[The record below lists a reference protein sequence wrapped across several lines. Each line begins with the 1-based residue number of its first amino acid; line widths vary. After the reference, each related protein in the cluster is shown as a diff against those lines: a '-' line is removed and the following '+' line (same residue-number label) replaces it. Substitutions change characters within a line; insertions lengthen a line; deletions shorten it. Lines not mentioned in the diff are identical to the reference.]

1 MASEDGLRCSINNCH
16 CRHAEDVLDS
26 VLPMLGF
33 KPAPSGFD
41 LNGDGRI
48 DFEDFRA
55 CAPRDR
61 RSAFVTCWKACQCTP
76 V

>member
-1 MASEDGLRCSINNCH
+1 MFHSHAATWAPDPDLDPDSDPEPCA
-16 CRHAEDVLDS
+16 RHAEDVLDS
-26 VLPMLGF
+26 VLPVLGF

-55 CAPRDR
+55 CAA
-61 RSAFVTCWKACQCTP
+61 SA
-76 V
+76 

>member
-1 MASEDGLRCSINNCH
+1 M
-16 CRHAEDVLDS
+16 
-26 VLPMLGF
+26 LPVLGF

-55 CAPRDR
+55 CAL
-61 RSAFVTCWKACQCTP
+61 AACISLELPQGI
-76 V
+76 

>member
-1 MASEDGLRCSINNCH
+1 MPCLPERPAEPAR
-16 CRHAEDVLDS
+16 RHAEDVLDS
-26 VLPMLGF
+26 VLPVLGF

-55 CAPRDR
+55 CAA
-61 RSAFVTCWKACQCTP
+61 SA
-76 V
+76 